1 MRVAA
6 SLSAVHV
13 CFQLQNRI
21 SPAGI
26 CRIIS
31 CILHNDNLD
40 DESRFG
46 HTIYACLH
54 THTWAHEQLDRAD
67 QRQHTPTLQ
76 YLRSQFNYR
85 LIMCLVVSAAAASPV
100 FGPRSFRASQ
110 LQPPPQLG
118 IRLVCCRQGID
129 HDLTRLLAQA
139 ARHPHLQE
147 TRLQLLCSGCPLSI
161 LAARLASCI
170 RHDGRRY
177 CELKMIAYIMRR
189 CIGKRFDCYRQ
200 PRSVHSGSHSFISWQ

>member
-1 MRVAA
+1 MLLPSFLMSDIVAFDVIFTIIFPVMIITTLTMIIIITITTA
-6 SLSAVHV
+6 TPATTVSHRRMPPPTAP
-13 CFQLQNRI
+13 
-21 SPAGI
+21 SP
-26 CRIIS
+26 S
-31 CILHNDNLD
+31 P
-40 DESRFG
+40 
-46 HTIYACLH
+46 
-54 THTWAHEQLDRAD
+54 Q
-67 QRQHTPTLQ
+67 
-76 YLRSQFNYR
+76 YR

-177 CELKMIAYIMRR
+177 CVLKMIAYIMRR